1 MMRPLI
7 LKNIAAHIQ
16 LISTDQMSTFAYSLF
31 GFIAAIAILVTV
43 HEYGH
48 FQVAR
53 KLGVKVLKFSIGFGR
68 PLFTWRRKNDPTEYC
83 IGLIPLGGYVK
94 MLDETEGEV
103 DPAEVERA
111 FNRKSLSVRS
121 AIVVAG
127 PAYNFL
133 FAIFAIWLMLVA
145 GSDDIESL
153 VGRVSE
159 NSLAQQAG
167 FRAGDRIIS
176 VDGRAVST
184 WGQHQLYLLH
194 QAMKG
199 NVADFKVIGDDHNER
214 SLRVDFSTLDQYT
227 ISSRQITSQ
236 IGLWSPSPPAEVYQV
251 LSNSPAAAAGLQK
264 GDRILAIDA
273 QLIGNWDDMIE
284 QVVSRPGQ
292 ELSLLIRRGED
303 EISVPLTTESAILN
317 GVEIGRIGLY
327 RPMPQITR
335 LRYGPLAAIPAAL
348 DYNWRMTIITLR
360 SIGRMLSAQMSSDNL
375 AGPITIARLA
385 GHTVKSGYA
394 DFLKFL
400 AIISISLGL
409 LNLLPIP
416 LLDGG
421 HLLYFAFEAIS
432 GRRPSEKMMLRG
444 QQLGIVLL
452 LLLMSVAFYNDI
464 IALF

>member
-1 MMRPLI
+1 
-7 LKNIAAHIQ
+7 
-16 LISTDQMSTFAYSLF
+16 MSTFAYSLF

-68 PLFTWRRKNDPTEYC
+68 PLFTWHRNNDPTEYC
-83 IGLIPLGGYVK
+83 IGMIPLGGYVK

-103 DPAEVERA
+103 DQAEANMA
-111 FNRKSLSVRS
+111 FNRKSLGVRS

-133 FAIFAIWLMLVA
+133 FAIFAIWLLFVA
-145 GSDDIESL
+145 GSDDIEPV

-159 NSLAQQAG
+159 NSPAQQAG

-176 VDGRAVST
+176 VDRRAVST
-184 WGQHQLYLLH
+184 WDQHQLYLLH

-199 NVADFKVIGDDHNER
+199 NTADFKVIGNDNLER

-227 ISSRQITSQ
+227 ISGSKITSQ
-236 IGLWSPSPPAEVYQV
+236 LGLWSPSPPADVYK
-251 LSNSPAAAAGLQK
+251 LASGSSAAAAGLQK
-264 GDRILAIDA
+264 GDRILAVNA
-273 QLIGNWDDMIE
+273 EPIGNWDDLTEYI
-284 QVVSRPGQ
+284 VSRPGQ
-292 ELSLLIRRGED
+292 ELILLIRRGGD
-303 EISVPLTTESAILN
+303 EITVPLTPEPVTVN

-348 DYNWRMTIITLR
+348 DYNWRMTMITLR
-360 SIGRMLSAQMSSDNL
+360 ALGRMLSARMSSDNL
-375 AGPITIARLA
+375 SGPITIARFA

-421 HLLYFAFEAIS
+421 HLLYFAFEAIT
-432 GRRPSEKMMLRG
+432 GRPPSQKMMLRG

-464 IALF
+464 MSLF